1 MSGKSSH
8 EMYAFKG
15 AKIDQK
21 IVRILRYVDWER
33 TGYCKCMTG

>member
-21 IVRILRYVDWER
+21 IVSLRYVDWER
-33 TGYCKCMTG
+33 TGYNKCMTG